1 MNQKFQSQSEQER
14 QAASKIAK
22 LLALRSRKSIHV
34 ALFSE
39 THKEL
44 RKNLLD
50 KELSIQEVFEK
61 FAQLVNVQ
69 DKRAIKI
76 LEELVQEKRES
87 VLNRLSRSKI
97 DNRSIEDLY
106 AAIESENLYNEE
118 GGGDGGG

>member
-1 MNQKFQSQSEQER
+1 MNQKFQSLSEQEA

-22 LLALRSRKSIHV
+22 LLALRSRKSVHV

-61 FAQLVNVQ
+61 FAQLVNIQ
-69 DKRAIKI
+69 DKRAVKI
-76 LEELVQEKRES
+76 LEELVQEKREGI
-87 VLNRLSRSKI
+87 LNRLSKSKI
-97 DNRSIEDLY
+97 DNRSVDDLY
-106 AAIESENLYNEE
+106 AAIESGNPSEEEEENH
-118 GGGDGGG
+118 DSD

>member
-87 VLNRLSRSKI
+87 ILNRLSRSKI

-118 GGGDGGG
+118 GGGDGGD